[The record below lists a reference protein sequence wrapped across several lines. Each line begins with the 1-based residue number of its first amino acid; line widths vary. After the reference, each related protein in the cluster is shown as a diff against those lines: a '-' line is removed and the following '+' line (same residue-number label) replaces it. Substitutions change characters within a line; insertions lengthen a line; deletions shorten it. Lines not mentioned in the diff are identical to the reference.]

1 MLIILAVIMAASV
14 MDAAG
19 GIDFLVRIAE
29 RIIRA
34 NPKYVTIV
42 APLTTWSFT
51 FVAGTG
57 HIVYPLLPVIY
68 ETAHQNG
75 IRPERPMAVATIAS
89 QQAITASPVA
99 AATAAMIGLFAE
111 KGLTQWGLP
120 QILMICVPATLT
132 GVLAAAIVSMFVGKD
147 LKDDPEYQARLKAGD
162 IPAPKAAAERPPLK
176 PAAKLSAYPLPRRR
190 GAGRALRLLPGAA
203 HAARRQGPA
212 GDADRDRDRDAV
224 GGGDHAAGH
233 EGRRSTR
240 CRRRRRCAPAWSR

>member
-1 MLIILAVIMAASV
+1 MLIVAFGVNPTSPPIDVMLIILAVIMAASV

-42 APLTTWSFT
+42 APLTTWTFT
-51 FVAGTG
+51 FLAGTG

-68 ETAHQNG
+68 ETAHRAG

-120 QILMICVPATLT
+120 EILMVCVPATLT
-132 GVLAAAIVSMFVGKD
+132 GVVAAAIVSMFIGKD
-147 LKDDPEYQARLKAGD
+147 LKDDPEYQARLASGQ
-162 IPAPKAAAERPPLK
+162 IPAPKAAGRP
-176 PAAKLSAYPLPRRR
+176 S
-190 GAGRALRLLPGAA
+190 
-203 HAARRQGPA
+203 AARSPP
-212 GDADRDRDRDAV
+212 
-224 GGGDHAAGH
+224 
-233 EGRRSTR
+233 
-240 CRRRRRCAPAWSR
+240 RRRRRSSSSPASRWSCCSGSFPSCASCPARRARWGCRSSSRS